1 MSFGAFFQTCNKH
14 WRNFAKR
21 WLYNIAHKLTYT
33 YTDKSAEELINGY
46 DGVSS
51 WIFLYI
57 FFLIE
62 NTASI
67 RILFKRSSL
76 SDLVGKFW
84 EEIFWRRSIL
94 RDIIP
99 QKPFSGETDYL
110 MNVRCGVHR
119 IHILIFGKMMLH
131 KAYYNLLPQEV
142 TSTFLTL
149 EST

>member
-1 MSFGAFFQTCNKH
+1 MSFSAFFFRSCNKYH
-14 WRNFAKR
+14 RIFRQSLTVHVQYSHKIIKR
-21 WLYNIAHKLTYT
+21 SIAHKLTYKH
-33 YTDKSAEELINGY
+33 TDKKAEKLINWY

-62 NTASI
+62 NTVSI

-76 SDLVGKFW
+76 LISDHVRKFW

-131 KAYYNLLPQEV
+131 KAYRRK
-142 TSTFLTL
+142 
-149 EST
+149 